1 MPSKYRPGLLLSALI
16 LLPLVVSSCG
26 KKAQLEVEAAQ
37 LQSAA
42 NEQNVALKSLQAESA
57 AVGNLGT
64 YNYPQ
69 QAHMDQ
75 LRARIKS
82 LREQTISL
90 TDEKAS
96 AQKDVDALQKEL
108 DEYRAR
114 HLQ

>member
-1 MPSKYRPGLLLSALI
+1 MPPKYHPSLLFSALI
-16 LLPLVVSSCG
+16 LLSLTLSSCG

-37 LQSAA
+37 LQAAA
-42 NEQNVALKSLQAESA
+42 NEQNVILKSLQAESA

-75 LRARIKS
+75 LRARIKT
-82 LREQTISL
+82 LREQTLSL
-90 TDEKAS
+90 TDEKAA

>member
-1 MPSKYRPGLLLSALI
+1 MSLSNHHFLQIGALLLI
-16 LLPLVVSSCG
+16 PFLLSGCG

-37 LQSAA
+37 IQEST
-42 NEQNVALKSLQAESA
+42 NEQNAILKSIQAESA
-57 AVGNLGT
+57 AVGNLGN

-75 LRARIKS
+75 LRAQIKT

-96 AQKDVDALQKEL
+96 AQKDVEALQKEL

-114 HLQ
+114 HLK

>member
-1 MPSKYRPGLLLSALI
+1 MPSKYHPGLLFSALFLLPI
-16 LLPLVVSSCG
+16 LLSSCG

-37 LQSAA
+37 MQSAA
-42 NEQNVALKSLQAESA
+42 NEQNVILKSLQAESA

-75 LRARIKS
+75 LRARIKT

-90 TDEKAS
+90 TDEKAA

>member
-1 MPSKYRPGLLLSALI
+1 MLSTNHRCLSIAALFLFPI
-16 LLPLVVSSCG
+16 FFSGCG

-37 LQSAA
+37 VQASTI
-42 NEQNVALKSLQAESA
+42 EQNSILKSIQTESA
-57 AVGNLGT
+57 AVGNLGD

-75 LRARIKS
+75 LRAHIKA

-90 TDEKAS
+90 TEEKAS
-96 AQKDVDALQKEL
+96 AQKDVEVLQKEL

-114 HLQ
+114 HLK

>member
-1 MPSKYRPGLLLSALI
+1 MRPQSHSILRSIALI
-16 LLPLVVSSCG
+16 LFSAVFCSCG

-37 LQSAA
+37 LQLSA
-42 NEQNVALKSLQAESA
+42 NEQTAILKSIQAESA
-57 AVGNLGT
+57 AVGNLGQ

-75 LRARIKS
+75 LRAKIKM

-90 TDEKAS
+90 TEEKAS
-96 AQKDVDALQKEL
+96 VQKDLANLQKEL

-114 HLQ
+114 HLK